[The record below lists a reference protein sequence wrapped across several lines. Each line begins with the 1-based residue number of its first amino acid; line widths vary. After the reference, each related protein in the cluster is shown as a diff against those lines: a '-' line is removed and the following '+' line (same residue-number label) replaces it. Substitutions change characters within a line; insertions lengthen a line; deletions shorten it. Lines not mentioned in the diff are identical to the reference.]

1 MDKLVRSGLQKWMS
15 VNGKRKFV
23 GNWSNILKK
32 SKDTV
37 FWIFWL
43 YKDLE
48 FSEILELLFIQIQI
62 RTVEFTS
69 VTSEITSFY
78 VIGTK

>member
-37 FWIFWL
+37 F
-43 YKDLE
+43 
-48 FSEILELLFIQIQI
+48 
-62 RTVEFTS
+62 
-69 VTSEITSFY
+69 
-78 VIGTK
+78 